1 MQPSRRRPP
10 PPWDRGG
17 AAPRH
22 PVGRTRRRFPETPEH
37 ANRYRRS
44 YDGAGEHRQIE
55 GERRVSEGV
64 RVRRRQQS
72 GVMNTFRRTPLRD
85 GLIGLS
91 IVGAAAP
98 LAMSRLS
105 ALRTD
110 GSHEQIIPTVGNI
123 VPLSDRAVGQAWRAA
138 NTEAEAKVA
147 EEKVATTTQ
156 RESYIEQKVERYSK
170 MGLDRTL
177 AENIYDLALKENID
191 PDVAFG
197 LVRTESEFKTTA
209 TSHVGAVG
217 LTQLMPA
224 TARGMR
230 PGTQVSDLRNPDVNL
245 SIGFRYLRELIDKYE
260 GDERLALLAYNRG
273 PGTVKRIRRAGGDPA
288 NGYAD
293 AVLGRTGASPVSPPP
308 PVRVDTTPASAPLPE
323 IDGIAPTPMPNGM

>member
-1 MQPSRRRPP
+1 MQSIRRRPP
-10 PPWDRGG
+10 PPWERGG

-22 PVGRTRRRFPETPEH
+22 PVGRTRRRFPEAPDH

-44 YDGAGEHRQIE
+44 YDGAGDHREVE
-55 GERRVSEGV
+55 GERRVNDGV
-64 RVRRRQQS
+64 RVRRRQHT

-110 GSHEQIIPTVGNI
+110 ESHEQIMPSVGNI
-123 VPLSDRAVGQAWRAA
+123 LPLSDGAVGQAWRDA
-138 NTEAEAKVA
+138 NANVEAKAA
-147 EEKVATTTQ
+147 EEVASTSTQ
-156 RESYIEQKVERYSK
+156 RESYIQEKLDRYSNF
-170 MGLDRTL
+170 GLDRKL
-177 AENIYDLALKENID
+177 AENIYDLALKENIK

-209 TSHVGAVG
+209 TSHVGAIG

-224 TARGMR
+224 TARWMR
-230 PGTQVSDLRNPDVNL
+230 PGTQASDLRDAEVNL
-245 SIGFRYLRELIDKYE
+245 SIGFRYLSELIEKYD

-273 PGTVKRIRRAGGDPA
+273 PGTVDRVLKRGGNPD
-288 NGYAD
+288 NGYAE
-293 AVLGRTGASPVSPPP
+293 AVISGEGVH
-308 PVRVDTTPASAPLPE
+308 
-323 IDGIAPTPMPNGM
+323 

>member
-10 PPWDRGG
+10 PPWERGG

-22 PVGRTRRRFPETPEH
+22 PVGRTRRRFPDAPEH

-44 YDGAGEHRQIE
+44 YDGAGDHRQIE
-55 GERRVSEGV
+55 GERRVSDGV

-72 GVMNTFRRTPLRD
+72 GVMNSFRRTPLRD

-91 IVGAAAP
+91 IVGTAAP

-110 GSHEQIIPTVGNI
+110 ESHEQIIPSVGNI
-123 VPLSDRAVGQAWRAA
+123 VPLTDGAVGQAWRAA
-138 NTEAEAKVA
+138 TEEAETKAAEAKVA
-147 EEKVATTTQ
+147 TSSE
-156 RESYIEQKVERYSK
+156 RESYIQEKVERYGK
-170 MGLDRTL
+170 MGLNRQL
-177 AENIYDLALKENID
+177 AESIYDLALKENIK

-197 LVRTESEFKTTA
+197 LVRTESEFKSHA
-209 TSHVGAVG
+209 TSHVGAIG

-224 TARGMR
+224 TARWLR
-230 PGTQVSDLRNPDVNL
+230 PGTQVSDLRDPEVNL
-245 SIGFRYLRELIDKYE
+245 SIGFRYLRDMIDKYD

-273 PGTVKRIRRAGGDPA
+273 PGTVDRVLKRGGNPD
-288 NGYAD
+288 NGYAE
-293 AVLGRTGASPVSPPP
+293 AVFSGEGVH
-308 PVRVDTTPASAPLPE
+308 
-323 IDGIAPTPMPNGM
+323 